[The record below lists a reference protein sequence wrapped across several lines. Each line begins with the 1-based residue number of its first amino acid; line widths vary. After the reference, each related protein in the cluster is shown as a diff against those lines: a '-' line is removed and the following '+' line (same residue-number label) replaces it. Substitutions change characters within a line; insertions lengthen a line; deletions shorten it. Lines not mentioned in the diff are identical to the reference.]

1 MKEKRYPKID
11 EEDYYGTLR
20 AEEPAV
26 AYPIQISKSFGTGYM
41 DKEKDKSSDRVGHHE
56 QTPSGIFGFYT
67 DNPEVF
73 GQRVAEIEADMDEVE
88 AGMENPEK
96 WVEVDN
102 FWTAMKKAHP
112 WL

>member
-1 MKEKRYPKID
+1 MRYPKID
-11 EEDYYGTLR
+11 EEDCYGALT

-26 AYPIQISKSFGTGYM
+26 AYATQSPKSFGTGYI
-41 DKEKDKSSDRVGHHE
+41 DKEKDKAADRFDHRE
-56 QTPSGIFGFYT
+56 QMPSGIFGFYT
-67 DNPEVF
+67 DDPEVF
-73 GQRVAEIEADMDEVE
+73 EQRVSEIETDIDEVE